1 MITIMT
7 PTYNRAYVLP
17 RLYDSLC
24 QQTRRD
30 FEWLVIDDGSTDGTA
45 ELIFDYRVKSDFSI
59 NYFYKENG
67 GKHRAIN
74 EGVVHATGDWI
85 IIVDSDDLLT
95 GDAVAKLYDVM
106 NHIGSEFVGMCFR
119 KATLSG
125 HIIGI
130 SDTAWSKSMIM
141 QPIMAGHILKG
152 DLAYVFRTNVMR
164 EFPFPQFPGEK
175 FVPELYIWNK
185 IADIGKIVFYVD
197 QVIYLC
203 EYLPDGYTSNFKKNL
218 RSNPCGFGLFYRDQV
233 IRDTRLFGKVKAC
246 VRSLQCILYCWLK
259 K

>member
-24 QQTRRD
+24 QQTRQD

-106 NHIGSEFVGMCFR
+106 NNIGSEFVGMCFR
-119 KATLSG
+119 RAKLSG

-130 SDTAWSKSMIM
+130 SDTAWSKSMVM
-141 QPIMAGHILKG
+141 QPIMAGHILNG

-164 EFPFPQFPGEK
+164 ECPFPEFPGEK

-203 EYLPDGYTSNFKKNL
+203 EYLPDGYTSNFKKNI

>member
-30 FEWLVIDDGSTDGTA
+30 FEWLVIDDGSTDGTD

-59 NYFYKENG
+59 KYFYKENG

-74 EGVVHATGDWI
+74 EGVVHASGDWI
-85 IIVDSDDLLT
+85 VILDSDDLLT

-106 NHIGSEFVGMCFR
+106 NHIDSEFVGMCFR

-125 HIIGI
+125 NIIGI
-130 SDTAWSKSMIM
+130 SGTALSKSMVM

-152 DLAYVFRTNVMR
+152 DLAYVFRTHVMR
-164 EFPFPQFPGEK
+164 ECPFPEFPNEN

-185 IADIGKIVFYVD
+185 IADIGKIVFYVE

-203 EYLPDGYTSNFKKNL
+203 EYLPDGYTSNFKNNL

-246 VRSLQCILYCWLK
+246 IRSLQCILYCWLRK
-259 K
+259 

>member
-24 QQTRRD
+24 QQTRQD

-125 HIIGI
+125 HMIGI
-130 SDTAWSKSMIM
+130 SGTVWSKSMVM
-141 QPIMAGHILKG
+141 QPIMAGHVLKG

-164 EFPFPQFPGEK
+164 ECPFPEFPGEK

>member
-7 PTYNRAYVLP
+7 PTYNRAYVLT

-24 QQTRRD
+24 QQTRQD

-59 NYFYKENG
+59 NYYYKENG

-125 HIIGI
+125 HMIGI
-130 SDTAWSKSMIM
+130 SGTVWSKSMVM
-141 QPIMAGHILKG
+141 QPIMAGHVLKG

-164 EFPFPQFPGEK
+164 ECPFPEFPGEK

>member
-1 MITIMT
+1 MT

-24 QQTRRD
+24 QQTRQD

-125 HIIGI
+125 HMIGI
-130 SDTAWSKSMIM
+130 SGTVWSKSMVM
-141 QPIMAGHILKG
+141 QPIMAGHVLKG

-164 EFPFPQFPGEK
+164 ECPFPEFPGEK

>member
-24 QQTRRD
+24 QQTRQD

-130 SDTAWSKSMIM
+130 SGTAWNKSMVM

-164 EFPFPQFPGEK
+164 ECPFPEFPGEK

>member
-24 QQTRRD
+24 QQTRQD

-74 EGVVHATGDWI
+74 EGVVHATGEWI

-95 GDAVAKLYDVM
+95 GDALVKLYDVM

-125 HIIGI
+125 HMIGI
-130 SDTAWSKSMIM
+130 SGTVWSKSMVM
-141 QPIMAGHILKG
+141 QPIMAGHVLKG

-164 EFPFPQFPGEK
+164 ECPFPEFPGEK

-246 VRSLQCILYCWLK
+246 IRSLQCILYCWLK

>member
-119 KATLSG
+119 RATLSG

-130 SDTAWSKSMIM
+130 SDPAWIKSIVM
-141 QPIMAGHILKG
+141 QPIMAGHVLKG

-164 EFPFPQFPGEK
+164 ECPFPEFPGEK

>member
-1 MITIMT
+1 MT
-7 PTYNRAYVLP
+7 PTYNRAYALP

-45 ELIFDYRVKSDFSI
+45 ELIFDNRIKSDFSI

-85 IIVDSDDLLT
+85 VIVDSDDLLT

-130 SDTAWSKSMIM
+130 SDTALSKSMVM

-164 EFPFPQFPGEK
+164 KCPFPEFPNEK

-185 IADIGKIVFYVD
+185 IADIGKIIFYVD

-203 EYLPDGYTSNFKKNL
+203 EYLPDGYTSNFKINL
-218 RSNPCGFGLFYRDQV
+218 KRNPCGFGLFYRDQV

-246 VRSLQCILYCWLK
+246 IRSLQCILYCWLK